1 MKTLDSKTSSQELAG
16 NIQLA
21 RLRVTLAESNLKS
34 AQQQARLARR
44 RHKEAKRTARCAKK
58 AAKLAKQELAEA
70 KLGLAQAEAKP
81 DGSRA
86 ITTKTR
92 RSVVLPRKTARPASS
107 PFHKS
112 VEPARP
118 SSSTTKSRRSAKPRD
133 GGLRKSIPVPQGM
146 GTPMAALIPGREELR
161 VAERESVNAVA
172 AARSE
177 GPANEEEAKNQ

>member
-1 MKTLDSKTSSQELAG
+1 MKALGSKTSSQQLAG

-70 KLGLAQAEAKP
+70 KLVLAQAEAKP

-86 ITTKTR
+86 ITTKIR
-92 RSVVLPRKTARPASS
+92 RSVGSPRKAARPASS
-107 PFHKS
+107 PSHKS
-112 VEPARP
+112 VAPASP
-118 SSSTTKSRRSAKPRD
+118 ASSTKKSRQSAKPRA
-133 GGLRKSIPVPQGM
+133 GRSRKSIAVAQGIETPV
-146 GTPMAALIPGREELR
+146 AAPIPGGEELR
-161 VAERESVNAVA
+161 VAEMEIANAVA
-172 AARSE
+172 AAQSE
-177 GPANEEEAKNQ
+177 GLANEEGAKNQ